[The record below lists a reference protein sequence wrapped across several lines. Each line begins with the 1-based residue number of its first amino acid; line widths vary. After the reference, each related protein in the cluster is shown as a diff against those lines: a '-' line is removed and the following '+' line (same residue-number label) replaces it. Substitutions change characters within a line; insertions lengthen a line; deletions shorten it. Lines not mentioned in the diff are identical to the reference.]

1 MELVSLDD
9 VEVDNIETPENVVE
23 GLKTPTIGMYFET
36 IEEAQKYYE
45 DCGRQN
51 SFWILTQTSS
61 KGQNRSNEMNSML
74 FICAKGRYVAKTEND
89 DVVEEN
95 DERDEDGKVIP
106 KKRRTNCSTIKCG
119 CNAHLRIK
127 RDKWSLICKVIFFDN
142 VHNYQLVTP
151 FKRMKMKSNQ
161 HMPKAVKDLTE
172 AIHRENLKVSKVSSI
187 FGDECIDFDNRDCY
201 NSLRNVRHRELNGG
215 TISPHLLQKQP
226 STEFIVFLCDSM

>member
-1 MELVSLDD
+1 MS
-9 VEVDNIETPENVVE
+9 
-23 GLKTPTIGMYFET
+23 FET

-51 SFWILTQTSS
+51 SFWI
-61 KGQNRSNEMNSML
+61 
-74 FICAKGRYVAKTEND
+74 GRYVAKTEND

>member
-1 MELVSLDD
+1 MS
-9 VEVDNIETPENVVE
+9 
-23 GLKTPTIGMYFET
+23 FET

-51 SFWILTQTSS
+51 R
-61 KGQNRSNEMNSML
+61 QNRSNEMNSML

-95 DERDEDGKVIP
+95 DERDEDGK
-106 KKRRTNCSTIKCG
+106 
-119 CNAHLRIK
+119 LRIK

-201 NSLRNVRHRELNGG
+201 NSLRNVRNNQAQN
-215 TISPHLLQKQP
+215 S
-226 STEFIVFLCDSM
+226 